1 MENLQSEK
9 DQILWKQAKKRV
21 GFKNHLISY
30 LLVNIMLWSMWFFS
44 GRETEENGFP
54 WPLFCSLGWGFGI
67 LWHFMGAFVFNNK
80 LSQIENEFQKLKSKE
95 NK

>member
-30 LLVNIMLWSMWFFS
+30 LLVNTMLWAMWFFS
-44 GRETEENGFP
+44 GREIEENGFP
-54 WPLFCSLGWGFGI
+54 WPLFCSLGWFFGI
-67 LWHFMGAFVFNNK
+67 LWHFMGAFVLNNK
-80 LSQIENEFQKLKSKE
+80 LSQIEKEFQKLKSKI
-95 NK
+95 N